1 MGSVVV
7 VMVETA
13 ARGGTDPLVT
23 GTAVGGL
30 VDCGG
35 SDLAALQ
42 GALDLQG
49 MGSSMNLYNDTIY
62 NIAYCHSENSHSY
75 K

>member
-7 VMVETA
+7 VMVGTVP
-13 ARGGTDPLVT
+13 RSGTDPLVT
-23 GTAVGGL
+23 GTAAGIP

-35 SDLAALQ
+35 SDPAALQ

-49 MGSSMNLYNDTIY
+49 REYEPKQYCNSTCRELVTSMTIHGY
-62 NIAYCHSENSHSY
+62 A
-75 K
+75 